1 MSVVCLFC
9 MCIRMLVQSISVFL
23 LAVFLWAL
31 LPEIKWMMKM
41 DDIALSVYAVHT
53 VTTSGESNLACGRI
67 PAARGP
73 FNHIHQAALFCT
85 PVY

>member
-31 LPEIKWMMKM
+31 LPEIKWMV
-41 DDIALSVYAVHT
+41 ISLPT
-53 VTTSGESNLACGRI
+53 ITSPKCQRDAE
-67 PAARGP
+67 
-73 FNHIHQAALFCT
+73 
-85 PVY
+85 